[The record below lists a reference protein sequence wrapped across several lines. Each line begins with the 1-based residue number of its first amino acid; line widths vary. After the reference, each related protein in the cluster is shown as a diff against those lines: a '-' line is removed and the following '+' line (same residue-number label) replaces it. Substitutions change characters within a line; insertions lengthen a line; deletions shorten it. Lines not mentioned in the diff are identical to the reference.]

1 VADPLPAL
9 QPDDFAGN
17 VERFSGFAGL
27 YDSFR
32 PEPPPALASILTSYA
47 NVARPELV
55 VDLGSGTGLSTRYWA
70 DRAGQVV
77 GVEPSADMR
86 ERAAQGTAAA
96 NVSYRPGYSH
106 ETGLPDNCS
115 QIVTCSQSLHWM
127 APGPTFE
134 EAARILVS
142 GGVFA
147 AYDCYWP
154 PITGRWEVEAAYEQ
168 LMARILELG
177 REQRLG
183 DKLQSWDK
191 AGHLARMKAS
201 GRFRYTKEFIIH
213 HADRGSGDRLI
224 GLALS
229 QGSVMSLLKLGLSE
243 EEMGLDRLRE
253 IAGRLLGETPQAWH
267 WSVHVRLGIV

>member
-1 VADPLPAL
+1 MTSNAA
-9 QPDDFAGN
+9 DFAGN
-17 VERFSGFAGL
+17 VERFSGYAGL

-32 PEPPPALASILTSYA
+32 PQPPPALAPILISYA
-47 NVARPELV
+47 NVARVDMV

-70 DRAGQVV
+70 DWAGQVI

-86 ERAAQGTAAA
+86 AQAVRQTPAAS
-96 NVSYRPGYSH
+96 VSYRPGYSH
-106 ETGLPDNCS
+106 DTGLPDSCA

-127 APGPTFE
+127 APEPTFK
-134 EAARILVS
+134 EAARVLAP

-154 PITGRWEVEAAYEQ
+154 PITGRWEAEAAYER
-168 LMARILELG
+168 LMDRVLELG
-177 REQRLG
+177 REHRLS
-183 DKLQSWDK
+183 DKLQNWEK
-191 AGHLARMKAS
+191 AGHLSRMKAS
-201 GRFRYTKEFIIH
+201 RRFRYTKEFIIH
-213 HADRGSGDRLI
+213 HADRGNGDRLV

-243 EEMGLDRLRE
+243 EEVGLDRFRE
-253 IAGRLLGETPQAWH
+253 VVGRVLGEAIHTWH